1 MANIKEYLKKI
12 LEARYGKD
20 VRGSIHDAIR
30 AMNADI
36 EDNVPTV
43 RNLTEAALQ
52 AKAAAESYAGNAKT
66 SKISAKDAADQ
77 ATSAKTAAEESASSA
92 KKSAEQAR
100 SEAASAASTAADAVR
115 TEVEN
120 FSTQAAASAAS
131 AKQSETNAA
140 ESAATAGNKAEEAAA
155 SATGAKQSE
164 TNAAESAATAGN
176 KAEEAAASATG
187 AKASED
193 NAKNYMDKA
202 KTAAEEAKAVSN
214 VEIATTAK
222 VGIVKPDGETIT
234 IDEDG
239 TIRGQSKL
247 KTDGKTLGI
256 DENGIL
262 SVNLDGTTI
271 TLDEAKKVIKLA
283 DTLKDAING
292 AFPAAK
298 VANNQI
304 TTEAGFA
311 LDARQANP
319 NIDGSLA
326 KQLSDLNGSLKGE
339 TATSINLEDLN
350 TGGKGVLNFTVRN
363 GIRYVSAWGVAH
375 PDGTGASITVYD
387 KMPKAAMCSGAFGEL
402 AVISNSVDAFFF
414 IDYGT
419 TRLGVHLNTTF
430 PVYASFS
437 YPILI

>member
-36 EDNVPTV
+36 EDNVPAV

-52 AKAAAESYAGNAKT
+52 AKATAESYAGNAKT
-66 SKISAKDAADQ
+66 SEISAKDAADQ
-77 ATSAKTAAEESASSA
+77 ATSAKTVAEESASSA

-100 SEAASAASTAADAVR
+100 SEAETAAVEAADAVR

-140 ESAATAGNKAEEAAA
+140 ESAATAGNRAEEAAV

-176 KAEEAAASATG
+176 KAEEAAASATD

-326 KQLSDLNGSLKGE
+326 KQLSDLNGSLKVQKDAPC
-339 TATSINLEDLN
+339 TLVNATGSAGYI
-350 TGGKGVLNFTVRN
+350 RN
-363 GIRYVSAWGVAH
+363 GFMVQVNMEIAPTQLTH
-375 PDGTGASITVYD
+375 GTILLSGLPSPGRIIYMTLSEHNGYNIPCMLNMNGNLSVYY
-387 KMPKAAMCSGAFGEL
+387 PVGNEQIGR
-402 AVISNSVDAFFF
+402 
-414 IDYGT
+414 ID
-419 TRLGVHLNTTF
+419 HSF
-430 PVYASFS
+430 VY
-437 YPILI
+437 IMQ

>member
-52 AKAAAESYAGNAKT
+52 AKATAESYAGNAKT
-66 SKISAKDAADQ
+66 SEISAKDAADQ

-120 FSTQAAASAAS
+120 FSTQAATSAAS
-131 AKQSETNAA
+131 
-140 ESAATAGNKAEEAAA
+140 
-155 SATGAKQSE
+155 AKQSE

-326 KQLSDLNGSLKGE
+326 KQLSDLNGSLNHLDNFKFRKIIENWSSASQVSGGCGIYKVSVIE
-339 TATSINLEDLN
+339 DNFYNSISKHVTAFRNVGDYSLIIFSWNGLDTLN
-350 TGGKGVLNFTVRN
+350 Y
-363 GIRYVSAWGVAH
+363 GIGLL
-375 PDGTGASITVYD
+375 AS
-387 KMPKAAMCSGAFGEL
+387 PRS
-402 AVISNSVDAFFF
+402 
-414 IDYGT
+414 
-419 TRLGVHLNTTF
+419 TTF
-430 PVYASFS
+430 CLVQVWAGVFNLYD
-437 YPILI
+437 I